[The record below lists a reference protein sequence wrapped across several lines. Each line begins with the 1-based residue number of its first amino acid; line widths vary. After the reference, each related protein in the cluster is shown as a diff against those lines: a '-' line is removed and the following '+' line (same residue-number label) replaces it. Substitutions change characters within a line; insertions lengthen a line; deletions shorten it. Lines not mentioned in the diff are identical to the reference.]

1 MGLGLGFGIGV
12 GLGLGFRLVACG
24 HATARKTLTRR
35 YLPHISAIS
44 PLYLLRPRDGTEDS
58 EEEACAHLARVR
70 DRVTLRAWARVR
82 VRVRARDR
90 ARDRDR

>member
-1 MGLGLGFGIGV
+1 M
-12 GLGLGFRLVACG
+12 
-24 HATARKTLTRR
+24 
-35 YLPHISAIS
+35 SAIS

-58 EEEACAHLARVR
+58 EQEACAHLARVR

-82 VRVRARDR
+82 IGVRATERATER